1 MNFGNGGAVA
11 NVENL
16 DGRLL
21 QANVGKPMESTYT
34 YDPDGRPA
42 SVSIPATPW
51 FNRDFAY
58 DELGRLISATG
69 PFGVKGYTWFDSGN
83 RHIESRDAS
92 LTASGGEVALSFT
105 YNQLNELAKVSLP
118 SGTTVAE
125 YSYNALGQRVAKTV
139 NSAETK
145 GFLYDFE
152 GNLLCETDSTG
163 AITREYIYRGSAR
176 VGFISGGNLYYFHND
191 TTGNPVLV
199 TDSTKTV
206 VWEGIYEPFGKV
218 TVNSHSTIENNLRFQ
233 GQYYD
238 AETGFHYNHH
248 RYYDPRTGRYIT
260 PDPIGLAGGINLYAY
275 AGNDPVNGVDPWG
288 LRIQLM
294 GDLVHQEYILSQL
307 RLFVRGRLSIDN
319 NGLLSREPCKDDED
333 IESDID
339 ELIDSNNLYQIFDHL
354 SPDGWG
360 RSSTALTIDG
370 ADIFFDPK
378 VNANYRSGLFSFS
391 SATPAGELAHELLG
405 RGTQI
410 ERDVP
415 HGRDGSAVRDESNQR
430 SVDSANRAFDRMNME
445 RRRSYY

>member
-58 DELGRLISATG
+58 DEHGRLISATG

-118 SGTTVAE
+118 SGATVAE
-125 YSYNALGQRVAKTV
+125 YAYNALGQRVQKTV
-139 NSAETK
+139 APADTK

-152 GNLLCETDSTG
+152 GNLLCETDSAG
-163 AITREYIYRGSAR
+163 AITREYIHRGSAR
-176 VGFISGGNLYYFHND
+176 TGFIAGENLYYFHND

-206 VWEGIYEPFGKV
+206 VREGIYEPFGKV

-233 GQYYD
+233 GRYFD

-248 RYYDPRTGRYIT
+248 RYYDPRTGTYNT
-260 PDPIGLAGGINLYAY
+260 PDPIGLAGGINLYVY
-275 AGNDPVNGVDPWG
+275 AGNHPVNNSDPIG
-288 LRIQLM
+288 L
-294 GDLVHQEYILSQL
+294 
-307 RLFVRGRLSIDN
+307 
-319 NGLLSREPCKDDED
+319 K
-333 IESDID
+333 
-339 ELIDSNNLYQIFDHL
+339 
-354 SPDGWG
+354 
-360 RSSTALTIDG
+360 TIWVP
-370 ADIFFDPK
+370 IP
-378 VNANYRSGLFSFS
+378 VPVPVPIP
-391 SATPAGELAHELLG
+391 TPAGPIPAIILFPIPFPITIPDSNPMET
-405 RGTQI
+405 RGNADPTWTGNY
-410 ERDVP
+410 VP
-415 HGRDGSAVRDESNQR
+415 VNPGRDGCGNCRPCPPDSPVWTHTHLDGTTNSHQIIYEQNQETCECFPKR
-430 SVDSANRAFDRMNME
+430 IHL
-445 RRRSYY
+445 

>member
-51 FNRDFAY
+51 FNRQFAY

-139 NSAETK
+139 APAETK

-163 AITREYIYRGSAR
+163 AITREYIYRGSSR

-233 GQYYD
+233 GQYFD

-248 RYYDPRTGRYIT
+248 RYYDPRTGTYIT

-275 AGNDPVNGVDPWG
+275 AGNDPVNGMDPEG
-288 LRIQLM
+288 LGPTGAAM
-294 GDLVHQEYILSQL
+294 GAG
-307 RLFVRGRLSIDN
+307 F
-319 NGLLSREPCKDDED
+319 GLAVGTVVATGE
-333 IESDID
+333 
-339 ELIDSNNLYQIFDHL
+339 
-354 SPDGWG
+354 
-360 RSSTALTIDG
+360 TALTVGTGLVAVPIIVAGFTALG
-370 ADIFFDPK
+370 AYTGHAAEELGYALGSVINSLLEANACPK
-378 VNANYRSGLFSFS
+378 NSPDQQALNDLIRDATLGGRRPLSNDDADTILQWADELGTPGARDDRNTTHWEGGPHIHIPGSGIRHI
-391 SATPAGELAHELLG
+391 PA
-405 RGTQI
+405 R
-410 ERDVP
+410 
-415 HGRDGSAVRDESNQR
+415 
-430 SVDSANRAFDRMNME
+430 
-445 RRRSYY
+445 

>member
-34 YDPDGRPA
+34 YDPDWRPA

-105 YNQLNELAKVSLP
+105 YNQLNELAKASLP

-152 GNLLCETDSTG
+152 GNLLCETDSAG

-176 VGFISGGNLYYFHND
+176 TGFIAGENLYYFHND

-233 GQYYD
+233 GRHFD

-248 RYYDPRTGRYIT
+248 RYYDPRTGTYIT

-275 AGNDPVNGVDPWG
+275 AGNDPVNQIDPWG
-288 LRIQLM
+288 MTSLYTGGGPPTVIPDNDAVYKLIQ
-294 GDLVHQEYILSQL
+294 
-307 RLFVRGRLSIDN
+307 
-319 NGLLSREPCKDDED
+319 
-333 IESDID
+333 
-339 ELIDSNNLYQIFDHL
+339 
-354 SPDGWG
+354 
-360 RSSTALTIDG
+360 TAF
-370 ADIFFDPK
+370 A
-378 VNANYRSGLFSFS
+378 
-391 SATPAGELAHELLG
+391 SATPAG
-405 RGTQI
+405 
-410 ERDVP
+410 
-415 HGRDGSAVRDESNQR
+415 
-430 SVDSANRAFDRMNME
+430 DSAAKTDPCHNAASNPIVKAEAIRGGKFFVIPSDDCFASLLLQAEGTFNGQTGIYEYIVPINSDLFLGDPILIHQTFIPNAPI
-445 RRRSYY
+445 SGVPNNWSGKVVPFGGT